1 MLSPLV
7 FLQQTKYYQSFRD
20 NRSSFKVHPVTL
32 MCPPTIL
39 VTRPALSNY
48 AATKEHRRLSRVACQ
63 IEQGAARL
71 GVAAGRVHSFPGT
84 EKPQRRLSAHHR
96 PYRAAFRSLRVLGL
110 AAAGALGFVGL

>member
-1 MLSPLV
+1 
-7 FLQQTKYYQSFRD
+7 
-20 NRSSFKVHPVTL
+20 
-32 MCPPTIL
+32 MCPSTIL

-84 EKPQRRLSAHHR
+84 EQPQRQLSAHHR
-96 PYRAAFRSLRVLGL
+96 PYRAAFRSLRVLSL
-110 AAAGALGFVGL
+110 AAAGAAGFVGL